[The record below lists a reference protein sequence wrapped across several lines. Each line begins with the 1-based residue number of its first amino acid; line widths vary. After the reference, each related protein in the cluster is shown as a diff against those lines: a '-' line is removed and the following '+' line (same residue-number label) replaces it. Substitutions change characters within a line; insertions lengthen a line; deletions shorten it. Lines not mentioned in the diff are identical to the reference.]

1 MEIVI
6 GEGNRLNSSVIIH
19 TGSDNIDISENVNSY
34 VITINKPFNINLL
47 IFKDTAEAE
56 CLLSKLLKI
65 EGDSSQRLIF
75 NIETY
80 IYSLVFIN
88 ANTARFISIIKDVI
102 KDAERKSFDDGYEEA
117 QLRIRKALGI
127 HFS

>member
-6 GEGNRLNSSVIIH
+6 GKGNRLNSSVLIY
-19 TGSDNIDISENVNSY
+19 TGSDNIDISENINSY
-34 VITINKPFNINLL
+34 YITINKPFNIKLL
-47 IFKDTAEAE
+47 IFKDTSEAE

-65 EGDSSQRLIF
+65 KENSSRRLIF

-80 IYSLVFIN
+80 IYSLAFIN
-88 ANTARFISIIKDVI
+88 ANTSRLISIIKDVI
-102 KDAERKSFDDGYEEA
+102 KDAERKSFDDGYEQA

-127 HFS
+127 HFN